1 MNKTFALLSLALI
14 VSAAM
19 WAQKV
24 IENPRFTATTADYVK
39 ITRIELL
46 DTITKVDFEVSYIP
60 KWWIKVSSSET
71 HIINSNGGDK
81 LFVKRADGIKMNEEH
96 WTPESGLNKYTL
108 YFPPLDKSIEKID
121 FMEESWK
128 IFDIDISGKPY
139 VPTIPV
145 ALHGDWLTTDGSN
158 QWTFSF
164 YDNQVIWRDRIWKP
178 QSVTPMGKG
187 YHLQLSNGNETAHL
201 YLNFKKENVLIGTT
215 PKQMQLYSRTQT
227 LKVGSELV
235 KDEKFDIKG
244 FTPDSATYSG
254 FIAGYHPKIGKTA
267 MVQYVD
273 VITGQHKKQ
282 LIEIAPD
289 GSFSCRLAFLN
300 LTQVM
305 FEFGSNQR
313 EGAYIEPGK
322 SLFHRMDMAE
332 YNTNFQ
338 TYEQFRARRRLSRY
352 MGESGRL
359 NNELLAMDTIRY
371 FNFNDMMSKVQDMSA
386 ADYKAYCLDVMKREQ
401 DALQQFASN
410 HAVSRKA
417 YQIMEKSIRIRAYE
431 SILSFG
437 LNKERMIRK
446 SCNIPN
452 SQRDLPYEIERVEP
466 SFFDFMTA
474 DELND
479 PMSLM
484 VANDYYYLI
493 NRLQYHEQVRP
504 SVNYRWVALKDSLQ
518 NRSVTLTDADLTF
531 LDGMIACKRY
541 DEENKKQAAGLPDVV
556 SDNMDLLNF
565 ISTKGYQIT
574 VDQNLK
580 KFFGL
585 DKGLATD
592 IMKSQSF
599 FSVIQSA
606 QRPFNDEE
614 RQAIDTAFTVPFIAQ
629 YLLKSSDDMQQE
641 IAARIEANK
650 HKTGYKINET
660 PKTESD
666 KIFDAMM
673 ANYKGKVV
681 VVDFWA
687 TWCGPCRSSI
697 EEMKS
702 VKEELAGKDV
712 EFVYITNDSSPL
724 DTWNMMIPD
733 IKGQHYRVNPDEWNY
748 LSSKFNI
755 SGIPHY
761 VLVNKNGEVVN
772 PKFAE
777 ARQNESLKRILE
789 TQLLETDVQ

>member
-1 MNKTFALLSLALI
+1 MTKTFAFLSLALI
-14 VSAAM
+14 VSTTM

-24 IENPRFTATTADYVK
+24 IENPRFAATTADYVK
-39 ITRIELL
+39 ITRIELH
-46 DTITKVDFEVSYIP
+46 DTITKVDFDVRYFP
-60 KWWIKVSSSET
+60 KWWISVSSAAT
-71 HIINSNGGDK
+71 YIRNSNGGDK
-81 LFVKRADGIKMNEEH
+81 LFVVRAEGIKMNEQH
-96 WTPESGLNKYTL
+96 WTPESGLNQYTL
-108 YFPPLDKSIEKID
+108 YFPALDKSIEKID

-128 IFDIDISGKPY
+128 IYDLDISGKPY

-158 QWTFSF
+158 QWTFTF
-164 YDNQVIWRDRIWKP
+164 YDNQVIWRDRVWKP

-187 YHLQLSNGNETAHL
+187 YQMQLSNGNETAHL
-201 YLNFKKENVLIGTT
+201 YLNFKKENVLIGTS
-215 PKQMQLYSRTQT
+215 PKQMQMYSRIQT
-227 LKVGSELV
+227 RKVGAELV
-235 KDEKFDIKG
+235 SDDKFDIKG
-244 FTPDSATYSG
+244 FTPDTASYSG
-254 FIAGYHPKIGKTA
+254 FIVGYHPKIRKTA
-267 MVQYVD
+267 MVQYMD

-289 GSFSCRLAFLN
+289 GSFSCRLALLN
-300 LTQVM
+300 PTQMM

-313 EGAYIEPGK
+313 EVVYLEPGK
-322 SLFHRMDMAE
+322 TLFHRMDLAE
-332 YNTNFQ
+332 YNTPFQ
-338 TYEQFRARRRLSRY
+338 SYEQYRTRRRLSLY

-359 NNELLAMDTIRY
+359 NNELLAMDTIQY
-371 FNFNDMMSKVQDMSA
+371 FDFNDMMSKVLDMSA

-401 DALQQFASN
+401 DALKQFASN
-410 HAVSRKA
+410 HVIIPKA
-417 YQIMEKSIRIRAYE
+417 YQVKEMSIRFNAFTN
-431 SILSFG
+431 ILSYKM
-437 LNKERMIRK
+437 NKEQAYRK
-446 SCNIPN
+446 KNQISNPRQSIP
-452 SQRDLPYEIERVEP
+452 LEIEQVAP
-466 SFFDFMTA
+466 AFFDFMTA

-484 VANDYYYLI
+484 VANDYFFLI
-493 NRLQYHEQVRP
+493 NRLQYHDHVRP
-504 SVNYRWVALKDSLQ
+504 AVNFRWVAFKDSLQ
-518 NRSVTLTDADLTF
+518 NRGVTLTEADLAF
-531 LDGMIACKRY
+531 LDGMIDCKSY
-541 DEENKKQAAGLPDVV
+541 DDERKKQAAGLPAVV
-556 SDNMDLLNF
+556 GDHIDLLNF
-565 ISTKGYQIT
+565 ISIKGYQII

-585 DKGLATD
+585 DNGLATD
-592 IMKSQSF
+592 FMKSHSF

-614 RQAIDTAFTVPFIAQ
+614 RQAIDTAFSVPFIAQ

-650 HKTGYKINET
+650 HKTGYTINET

-789 TQLLETDVQ
+789 AQLLEPAIQ